1 MLSSTLTLVSSDYA
15 KDKLSL
21 RGKGKDKDAILLV
34 IKLRPNSRVPPV
46 SGVMASLAL
55 IRDNVCMPLHK
66 RLTMRAAALVFAVLL
81 PAVYYWGAQ
90 TAAFADTPLTLHEA
104 VATALTHHPTIDVGK
119 AEIMAAQQRVRQQ
132 EAGYLPRGAYT
143 YSLTRQ
149 KRPVSAAVGGV
160 QIDGGQQRRNF
171 SQIFNFHSTNVSL
184 SQMLFDFGRTLDA
197 IQSASAA
204 AEASTA
210 DLETTRQTVIF
221 NTKQA
226 YYGLLSSQHLQRV
239 AEETVL
245 QNQKHLED
253 AQARF
258 EVGIVPRFDV
268 TQARVQVSTAE
279 LNLVTA
285 RNNVA
290 LGHETLRT
298 AMGITDTDTTDFIP
312 VDAFDRQPLSV
323 NEVDILRQAYANR
336 PELHS
341 MWARQKATAERVS
354 ELQKHYLP
362 SVTGNAQYNWTG
374 REYPLPEG
382 WVIGVVLTVP
392 LFDSILTNAQ
402 VGEAYANQQR
412 LMAEEKDLRQQ
423 ITLEVRRSLLDLQR
437 ANESI
442 GVSEQTE
449 VQARENLAL
458 AEGRYQ
464 AGVGNIIEVTDAQ
477 TSLTSA
483 RASTIQ
489 ALYDFKTALAQLEKA
504 VGRNL
509 E

>member
-1 MLSSTLTLVSSDYA
+1 M
-15 KDKLSL
+15 
-21 RGKGKDKDAILLV
+21 
-34 IKLRPNSRVPPV
+34 
-46 SGVMASLAL
+46 
-55 IRDNVCMPLHK
+55 RD
-66 RLTMRAAALVFAVLL
+66 AALVFAVLL
-81 PAVYYWGAQ
+81 PAVYCWGAR
-90 TAAFADTPLTLHEA
+90 TAAFAGMPLTLDEA

-119 AEIMAAQQRVRQQ
+119 AEIVAAQQRVRQQ

-143 YSLTRQ
+143 YSFTRQ
-149 KRPVSAAVGGV
+149 QQPVSTAVGGI
-160 QIDGGQQRRNF
+160 QIEDGQQQQRSL

-204 AEASTA
+204 VEASTA
-210 DLETTRQTVIF
+210 DLETTRQAIIF

-239 AEETVL
+239 AEETVR

-258 EVGIVPRFDV
+258 EVGIAPRFDV
-268 TQARVQVSTAE
+268 TQARVQVSNAE

-298 AMGITDTDTTDFIP
+298 AMGITDATDFIP
-312 VDAFDRQPLSV
+312 IDTFDRQPLSV

-341 MWARQKATAERVS
+341 MWAQQKATTERVS
-354 ELQKHYLP
+354 ELQKQYLP

-382 WVIGVVLTVP
+382 WVVGVILTVP
-392 LFDSILTNAQ
+392 LFDSILTTAQ

-412 LMAEEKDLRQQ
+412 LIAEEKDLRQQ
-423 ITLEVRRSLLDLQR
+423 ITLEVRRSLLDLRR

-442 GVSEQTE
+442 RVSEQTE

-477 TSLTSA
+477 TSMTSA

-489 ALYDFKTALAQLEKA
+489 ALYDFKTALAQLERA

>member
-1 MLSSTLTLVSSDYA
+1 M
-15 KDKLSL
+15 
-21 RGKGKDKDAILLV
+21 
-34 IKLRPNSRVPPV
+34 
-46 SGVMASLAL
+46 
-55 IRDNVCMPLHK
+55 RD
-66 RLTMRAAALVFAVLL
+66 AALVFAVLL
-81 PAVYYWGAQ
+81 PAVYCWGTR
-90 TAAFADTPLTLHEA
+90 TAAFAGMPLTLHEA

-119 AEIMAAQQRVRQQ
+119 AEIVAAQQRVRQQ

-143 YSLTRQ
+143 YSFTRQ
-149 KRPVSAAVGGV
+149 QQPVSTAVGGI
-160 QIDGGQQRRNF
+160 QIEDGQQQRSL

-204 AEASTA
+204 VEASTA
-210 DLETTRQTVIF
+210 DLETTRQAVIF

-239 AEETVL
+239 AEETVR

-258 EVGIVPRFDV
+258 EVGIAPRFDV
-268 TQARVQVSTAE
+268 TQARVQVSNAE

-298 AMGITDTDTTDFIP
+298 AMGITDATDFIP
-312 VDAFDRQPLSV
+312 IDTFDRQPLSV

-341 MWARQKATAERVS
+341 MWAQQKATTERVS
-354 ELQKHYLP
+354 ELQKQYLP

-382 WVIGVVLTVP
+382 WVVGVILTVP
-392 LFDSILTNAQ
+392 LFDSILTTAQ

-412 LMAEEKDLRQQ
+412 LIAEEKDLRQQ
-423 ITLEVRRSLLDLQR
+423 ITLEVRRSLLDLRR

-442 GVSEQTE
+442 RVSEQTE

-477 TSLTSA
+477 TSMTSA

>member
-1 MLSSTLTLVSSDYA
+1 MQ
-15 KDKLSL
+15 
-21 RGKGKDKDAILLV
+21 G
-34 IKLRPNSRVPPV
+34 
-46 SGVMASLAL
+46 
-55 IRDNVCMPLHK
+55 
-66 RLTMRAAALVFAVLL
+66 AALVFAVLL
-81 PAVYYWGAQ
+81 PAVYCWGAR
-90 TAAFADTPLTLHEA
+90 TAAFAGMPLTLHEA

-119 AEIMAAQQRVRQQ
+119 AEIVAAQQRVRQQ

-143 YSLTRQ
+143 YSFTRQ
-149 KRPVSAAVGGV
+149 QKPVTTAVGGI
-160 QIDGGQQRRNF
+160 QIEDGQQQQRSL

-204 AEASTA
+204 VEASTA
-210 DLETTRQTVIF
+210 DLETTRQAIIF

-239 AEETVL
+239 AEETVR

-258 EVGIVPRFDV
+258 EVGIAPRFDV
-268 TQARVQVSTAE
+268 TQARVQVSNAE

-298 AMGITDTDTTDFIP
+298 AMGITDATDFIP
-312 VDAFDRQPLSV
+312 IDTFDRQPLSV

-341 MWARQKATAERVS
+341 MWAQQKATTERVS
-354 ELQKHYLP
+354 ELQKQYLP

-382 WVIGVVLTVP
+382 WVVGVILTVP
-392 LFDSILTNAQ
+392 LFDSILTTAQ

-412 LMAEEKDLRQQ
+412 LIAEEKDLRQQ
-423 ITLEVRRSLLDLQR
+423 ITLEVRRSFLDLRR

-442 GVSEQTE
+442 RVSEQTE

-477 TSLTSA
+477 TSMTSA

-489 ALYDFKTALAQLEKA
+489 ALYDFKTALAQLERA